1 MARKASFG
9 AYYGNDQKILSL
21 RYDGLIF
28 DLDGTLW
35 NASKAC
41 VMAWNKAFDNI
52 DIKDFRVTEQAVAS
66 YAGKLLKN
74 IFEEYFK
81 FLPPERYDELARSFA
96 EEEAYH
102 MKTYGGDLYP
112 GVRETLPGLAKTYPL
127 FIVSNCL
134 EGYIENF
141 LEMHKLGAFFT
152 DHECSGKTGRPKNEN
167 IQSIIERNKLTS
179 PIYVGDTLGDWEA
192 AKKNDLPFIFA
203 SYGFGTVPDP
213 DFTIND
219 FAQMTEVLRLN
230 E

>member
-1 MARKASFG
+1 LKP
-9 AYYGNDQKILSL
+9 
-21 RYDGLIF
+21 DGLIF

-41 VMAWNKAFDNI
+41 AMAWNKALDNI

-66 YAGKLLKN
+66 YAGKLLKS

-81 FLPPERYDELARSFA
+81 FLPPDRYDELAASFA

-102 MKTYGGDLYP
+102 MKTYGGELYP
-112 GVRETLPGLAKTYPL
+112 GVRDTLTRLAKEYPL

-141 LEMHKLGAFFT
+141 LEMHSLASLFT
-152 DHECSGKTGRPKNEN
+152 DHECSGRTGRPKNEN
-167 IQSIIERNKLTS
+167 IKSIIDRNTLKD
-179 PIYVGDTLGDWEA
+179 PVYIGDTKGDFDA

-203 SYGFGTVPDP
+203 AYGFGTVTDP
-213 DFTIND
+213 DFIIDD
-219 FAQMTEVLRLN
+219 FNSLRNLFN
-230 E
+230 ILQ